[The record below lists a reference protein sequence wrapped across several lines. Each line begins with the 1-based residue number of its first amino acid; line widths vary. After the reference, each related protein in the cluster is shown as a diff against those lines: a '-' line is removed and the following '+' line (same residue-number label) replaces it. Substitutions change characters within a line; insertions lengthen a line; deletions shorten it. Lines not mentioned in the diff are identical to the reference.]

1 MRAPVLVLMAASLL
15 MMAAAS
21 TNMLSLKLV
30 YNGSASAPTGF
41 YWVDQMPARRGDYVL
56 IEPPEWL
63 KNLIEVR
70 RYLPPGFPLI
80 KQIAATKGDLVCRWN
95 RRIFINGIFAANTK
109 TKDNKGWQ
117 LPRWQGCHQLQDHQI
132 FLLQPHP
139 DSFDSRYFGI
149 VDRSRIVGRAT
160 RLSILPWQ

>member
-1 MRAPVLVLMAASLL
+1 MRAPVLVVTIASLL
-15 MMAAAS
+15 TMAVAS
-21 TNMLSLKLV
+21 TNILPLKLV

-41 YWVDQMPARRGDYVL
+41 YRVDRMPARRGDYVL

-70 RYLPPGFPLI
+70 HYLPPGIPLI

-95 RRIFINGIFAANTK
+95 NRIFINGILAADAK
-109 TKDNKGWQ
+109 TKDKNGWQ
-117 LPRWQGCHQLQDHQI
+117 LPRWQGCHQLQDHQF

-139 DSFDSRYFGI
+139 ESFDSRYFGI
-149 VDRSRIVGRAT
+149 VDCSRIVGRAI
-160 RLSILPWQ
+160 RLNLPTWQ

>member
-1 MRAPVLVLMAASLL
+1 MAACLFA
-15 MMAAAS
+15 MGNAG
-21 TNMLSLKLV
+21 TNILPLKLV

-41 YWVDQMPARRGDYVL
+41 YRVDQMPARRGDYVL

-70 RYLPPGFPLI
+70 RYLPPGIPLI

-95 RRIFINGIFAANTK
+95 NRIFINGVLAANAK
-109 TKDNKGWQ
+109 TKGKNGWQ

-132 FLLQPHP
+132 FVLQPHP
-139 DSFDSRYFGI
+139 ESFDSRYFGI

-160 RLSILPWQ
+160 RLNLPIWQ